1 MNLQNQDFQ
10 KKLSKSEK
18 QFSIYQIIIWSI
30 VILAL
35 LIMLKRIFDFR
46 KLNKTLTQKLG
57 SQLTD

>member
-18 QFSIYQIIIWSI
+18 QFSINQIIIWSI

-46 KLNKTLTQKLG
+46 KRNKTLTQKLE